1 MPTNATAM
9 ANGVGEREPEI
20 GCERHGVRRLPASE
34 VAGPPTFVAMTYVII
49 GSCVKDDA
57 CIEVCPVDCIHPRP
71 EDPDFETAEQL
82 YIDPEECID
91 CDACVEACPVNA
103 IYPGLRRPGEGCATP
118 STSTRCSSPSGR
130 SCSEPHAHRHRGRR
144 ARPGAFTASQL
155 LRHGNWVDIDLIER
169 LPTPWGLLR
178 AGVAPDHGEIKLL
191 DETFDRTVFRTGCRF
206 FGNVAVG
213 TDVAHSDL
221 MRRYHAVV
229 YAVGAQTDRSLGI
242 PGEELPGSM
251 PATAF
256 VGWYNG
262 HPDYRD
268 LAPDLSHETAVVIG
282 NGNVAADVA
291 RLLTR
296 DPDELARTDVADH
309 ALAALRESAVRRVIV
324 LGRRG
329 PAQAAFTNAEL
340 RELGRM
346 AGVDVVVDPAEAE
359 LDPVSTEWLA
369 EEGTFTARRNVER
382 LQEYA
387 ARRARPVREQDHRA
401 ALPALAGAR
410 SAGTDRVE
418 GDRRRHA
425 TRCSRDERGALRAR
439 PASDATETIPCG
451 LVLRSVGYQ
460 AVPLPD
466 VPFDER
472 SYVLPNDR
480 GRVLDLD
487 TGEPIRGVYAVGW
500 IKRGPTGILGTNKRD
515 AEETVRAIVEDLHGR
530 APERARRGGRGRGP
544 PRRAATT
551 S

>member
-1 MPTNATAM
+1 MSRTRIAI
-9 ANGVGEREPEI
+9 VG
-20 GCERHGVRRLPASE
+20 
-34 VAGPPTFVAMTYVII
+34 AGPA
-49 GSCVKDDA
+49 
-57 CIEVCPVDCIHPRP
+57 
-71 EDPDFETAEQL
+71 
-82 YIDPEECID
+82 
-91 CDACVEACPVNA
+91 
-103 IYPGLRRPGEGCATP
+103 
-118 STSTRCSSPSGR
+118 
-130 SCSEPHAHRHRGRR
+130 
-144 ARPGAFTASQL
+144 GAFAASQL
-155 LRHGNWVDIDLIER
+155 RRHGTWADIDLIER

-178 AGVAPDHGEIKLL
+178 AGVAPDHQEIKRL
-191 DETFDRTVFRTGCRF
+191 DETFDRTILRAGCRF

-213 TDVAHSDL
+213 TDITHTDL
-221 MRRYHAVV
+221 MRHYHAVI

-242 PGEELPGSM
+242 PGEELPGSL

-262 HPDYRD
+262 HPDYRN
-268 LAPDLSHETAVVIG
+268 LAPGLSHETAVVIG

-309 ALAALRESAVRRVIV
+309 ALAALRESKVRRVIV

-346 AGVDVVVDPAEAE
+346 AGVEVVVDAAEVA
-359 LDPVSTEWLA
+359 LDPVSEEWLA

-387 ARRARPVREQDHRA
+387 AAERDGETRRTIELRFLRSPVAILGAGHVEAIEVVTNAIHRDDQGVLRARPV
-401 ALPALAGAR
+401 
-410 SAGTDRVE
+410 
-418 GDRRRHA
+418 
-425 TRCSRDERGALRAR
+425 
-439 PASDATETIPCG
+439 SDATETIPCG

-472 SYVLPNDR
+472 AYVLPNDL

-487 TGEPIRGVYAVGW
+487 SGEHMRGVYAVGW

-515 AEETVRAIVEDLHGR
+515 AEETVRSLVEDLKAGRLNDPVEDGSVEDLLQGRDDVVTAAGWQSIDRQELAAGR
-530 APERARRGGRGRGP
+530 AGERPRVKLAARDELLQAASGRG
-544 PRRAATT
+544 
-551 S
+551 

>member
-1 MPTNATAM
+1 MRERPRVAI
-9 ANGVGEREPEI
+9 VG
-20 GCERHGVRRLPASE
+20 
-34 VAGPPTFVAMTYVII
+34 AGPA
-49 GSCVKDDA
+49 
-57 CIEVCPVDCIHPRP
+57 
-71 EDPDFETAEQL
+71 
-82 YIDPEECID
+82 
-91 CDACVEACPVNA
+91 
-103 IYPGLRRPGEGCATP
+103 
-118 STSTRCSSPSGR
+118 
-130 SCSEPHAHRHRGRR
+130 
-144 ARPGAFTASQL
+144 GAFTASQL
-155 LRHGNWVDIDLIER
+155 IRHGNRVDIDLIER

-191 DETFDRTVFRTGCRF
+191 DETFERTVFDKGCRF
-206 FGNVAVG
+206 YGNVAVG
-213 TDVAHSDL
+213 TDITHADL

-242 PGEELPGSM
+242 PGEDLPGSL

-268 LAPDLSHETAVVIG
+268 LAPDLSGDTAVIIG

-296 DPDELARTDVADH
+296 DADELARTDVADH
-309 ALAALRESAVRRVIV
+309 ALAALRESSVRRVIV

-346 AGVDVVVDPAEAE
+346 AGVDVVVDPADAE
-359 LDPVSTEWLA
+359 LDPVSEEWLR

-382 LQEYA
+382 LREYA
-387 ARRARPVREQDHRA
+387 QRPRDSGARRTIELRFLRSPVAIRGDGRVEAIDVVTNALHRDESGTLRARPV
-401 ALPALAGAR
+401 
-410 SAGTDRVE
+410 
-418 GDRRRHA
+418 
-425 TRCSRDERGALRAR
+425 
-439 PASDATETIPCG
+439 SDATETIPCS
-451 LVLRSVGYQ
+451 LVLRSVGYR

-472 SYVLPNDR
+472 AYVLPNDR

-487 TGEPIRGVYAVGW
+487 TGEHVRGVYAVGW

-515 AEETVRAIVEDLHGR
+515 AEETVRALVEDLHAGR
-530 APERARRGGRGRGP
+530 LNEPQERAGVEELLAGRGDVVTVRGWRAIDDREVQAGQAGQR
-544 PRRAATT
+544 PRVKFTDRDALLEAAAG
-551 S
+551 

>member
-1 MPTNATAM
+1 VSDRVRIAI
-9 ANGVGEREPEI
+9 VG
-20 GCERHGVRRLPASE
+20 
-34 VAGPPTFVAMTYVII
+34 AGPA
-49 GSCVKDDA
+49 
-57 CIEVCPVDCIHPRP
+57 
-71 EDPDFETAEQL
+71 
-82 YIDPEECID
+82 
-91 CDACVEACPVNA
+91 
-103 IYPGLRRPGEGCATP
+103 
-118 STSTRCSSPSGR
+118 
-130 SCSEPHAHRHRGRR
+130 
-144 ARPGAFTASQL
+144 GAFTAGQL
-155 LRHGNWVDIDLIER
+155 LRHGSWADVDLIER

-178 AGVAPDHGEIKLL
+178 AGVAPDHGEIKRL
-191 DETFDRTVFRTGCRF
+191 DATFDRTVLRRGCRF

-213 TDVAHSDL
+213 SDVTHAEL

-242 PGEELPGSM
+242 PGEELLGSL

-262 HPDYRD
+262 HPDFRD

-309 ALAALRESAVRRVIV
+309 ALEALRRSQVRRVIV

-346 AGVDVVVDPAEAE
+346 PGVRVVVDPADAE
-359 LDPVSTEWLA
+359 LDAVSETWLE

-382 LQEYA
+382 LQAYA
-387 ARRARPVREQDHRA
+387 ADGGGDANASRAIELRFLRS
-401 ALPALAGAR
+401 PARIL
-410 SAGTDRVE
+410 GTDHVE
-418 GDRRRHA
+418 GVEVVRNELG
-425 TRCSRDERGALRAR
+425 RDDSGTLRAR
-439 PASDATETIPCG
+439 AVDGTEETIACG
-451 LVLRSVGYQ
+451 LVLRSVGYR

-472 SYVLPNDR
+472 AYVLPNER

-487 TGEPIRGVYAVGW
+487 TGEPVRGVYAVGW

-515 AEETVRAIVEDLHGR
+515 AAETVTSLVEDLRSGRLNEPELDAGIDEALAGRDDVVTAEGWRMIDGHELAAGR
-530 APERARRGGRGRGP
+530 AVQRPRVKLAAREELLK
-544 PRRAATT
+544 AAAG
-551 S
+551 